1 MKNISN
7 ITIKFV
13 KGIRRRSFP
22 LNLEPNKIHLLV
34 APNGFGKS
42 SFATAFAK
50 MNRNCLKLDKKDCY
64 EENES
69 YIPEVSITFDNQ
81 ILTADPDQNE
91 IQRQFKI
98 KVIGSGLISRA
109 KRYHLGAVSSTMKV
123 TPIEICTIPTKIT
136 FNYAYSLSKNHFGP
150 NGKILPNIK
159 PLFENYNLVQ
169 IFDLDNMLK
178 FSQKRNTDKLNQ
190 VIDVINQQTG
200 NKEKIVE
207 WIANNDAIDEL
218 SNIEPL
224 KNLSGEILKLNLAD
238 SKTDAYL
245 KAYQILQVFAD
256 DENSF
261 KESIKWLKY
270 INTKERYNE
279 LLDYFNSS
287 NWQRAELKEDKKNKK
302 LHIVF
307 PDAHQISNGQRDVVT
322 LIVQICEFL
331 YEVPQKPLILIIDE
345 VFDYLDDANLTA
357 FQHYITKL
365 KRECEK
371 QGQAIYPLVLTHL
384 DPEMFSHFSFNSL
397 KVRVH
402 YLQKGTSNVS
412 QHVRRLIQLR
422 SETEDDNL
430 RDTLEKHWF
439 HYHPE
444 TLNAKINASDWPS
457 GIPQKWREAAYFR
470 THVEKEAR
478 KYLDENSSYDVLAV
492 CFAIRLKT
500 EQSVY
505 ETLDSN
511 NQTGFLETYKT
522 RNKLQY
528 AAELGNDIHDVYF
541 LLGLIYN
548 TRLHWDHTRD
558 YISPLKGKLNHPVIK
573 NLVRKL
579 MEGNL

>member
-1 MKNISN
+1 MKKISN
-7 ITIKFV
+7 ITIRYV
-13 KGIRRRSFP
+13 KGIEKCSFP
-22 LNLEPNKIHLLV
+22 LNIEPNKIHLLV

-42 SFATAFAK
+42 SIATAFAK
-50 MNRNCLKLDKKDCY
+50 MNSNRLKLDKKDCY
-64 EENES
+64 QEDES
-69 YIPEVSITFDNQ
+69 YTPEVSITFDNQ
-81 ILTADPDQNE
+81 ILTADPYRNE
-91 IQRQFKI
+91 IQKQFEI
-98 KVIGSGLISRA
+98 KVIGSGLTSQA
-109 KRYHLGAVSSTMKV
+109 KRYHLGAVSSTIKV
-123 TPIEICTIPTKIT
+123 EPIDICAIPAKSK
-136 FNYAYSLSKNHFGP
+136 FNYNRTLFKQSFGR
-150 NGKILPNIK
+150 NGKILPDVK
-159 PLFENYNLVQ
+159 PLFKDSRLVQ
-169 IFDLDNMLK
+169 VFDFNSMDK
-178 FSQKRNTDKLNQ
+178 FSQKRNKGKLVQ
-190 VIDVINQQTG
+190 VIDNINQQTG
-200 NKEKIVE
+200 T
-207 WIANNDAIDEL
+207 IDEIIVWIDNNAIN
-218 SNIEPL
+218 SFADIEPL
-224 KNLSGEILKLNLAD
+224 KNLSDEILKLNLAN

-245 KAYQILQVFAD
+245 KAYQILKVFAA
-256 DENSF
+256 DEKSF

-270 INTKERYNE
+270 EHTKEQYRK
-279 LLDYFNSS
+279 LLGDFDSS
-287 NWQRAELKEDKKNKK
+287 RWRGPELKEDRKKSK
-302 LHIVF
+302 LRIVF
-307 PDAHQISNGQRDVVT
+307 PEAHQISNGERDVVT
-322 LIVQICEFL
+322 LIVQIREFL
-331 YEVPQKPLILIIDE
+331 YEEVPKPLILIIDE

-422 SETEDDNL
+422 SETEDNNL

-457 GIPQKWREAAYFR
+457 GIPKKWREAAYFR
-470 THVEKEAR
+470 THVEEEAR

-511 NQTGFLETYKT
+511 NQTGFLEKHKT

-579 MEGNL
+579 MEGSL